1 MGLFLHAVLFPN
13 GNESNC
19 RGAIEAAANNPEMG
33 IQLDQCKWHL
43 FKRGPAVLIQ
53 GNCSGYDA
61 LAKDLSENLPQPV
74 MVLYIYDDDFW
85 GYYLWHHGTEL
96 DRFATVPDYFGP
108 GEPPDRP
115 GNAQVV
121 TQCFGQSYEI
131 DQYLL
136 PWREDRMDVKAYD
149 TDNYAI
155 GDCWQ
160 MTDFMSVLGFN
171 YDRLDPPEESSDQF
185 AFLPAGISRDMVVNS
200 TPGHGPASSPEPLAN
215 ALTSL
220 AYAVERAEEL
230 GEEICGL
237 IRNMSCQSALPL
249 LTAEIK
255 ASPDRA
261 ASYILRAYCW
271 SRLEGKAS
279 GMSRKPDIDR
289 DLSKALDLEP
299 DNVMILR
306 ARCPTTATTSRYKRH
321 IGDLTRLMALDSKH
335 RDQYQIDRAYRY
347 HWVGDHDAARADL
360 QELLQRKAKMT
371 VDLAY
376 LLAEYQL

>member
-1 MGLFLHAVLFPN
+1 
-13 GNESNC
+13 
-19 RGAIEAAANNPEMG
+19 
-33 IQLDQCKWHL
+33 
-43 FKRGPAVLIQ
+43 
-53 GNCSGYDA
+53 
-61 LAKDLSENLPQPV
+61 
-74 MVLYIYDDDFW
+74 
-85 GYYLWHHGTEL
+85 
-96 DRFATVPDYFGP
+96 
-108 GEPPDRP
+108 
-115 GNAQVV
+115 
-121 TQCFGQSYEI
+121 
-131 DQYLL
+131 
-136 PWREDRMDVKAYD
+136 
-149 TDNYAI
+149 
-155 GDCWQ
+155 
-160 MTDFMSVLGFN
+160 
-171 YDRLDPPEESSDQF
+171 
-185 AFLPAGISRDMVVNS
+185 MVVNS

-220 AYAVERAEEL
+220 AYTVERAEEL
-230 GEEICGL
+230 GEEICRL

-261 ASYILRAYCW
+261 APYILRAYCW

-289 DLSKALDLEP
+289 DLSKALELEP

-360 QELLQRKAKMT
+360 QELLQLKAKMT